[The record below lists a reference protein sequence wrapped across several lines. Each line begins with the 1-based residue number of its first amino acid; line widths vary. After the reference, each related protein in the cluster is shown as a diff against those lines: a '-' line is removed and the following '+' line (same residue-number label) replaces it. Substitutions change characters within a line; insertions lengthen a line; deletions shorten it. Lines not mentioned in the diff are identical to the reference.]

1 MFSPFLPAPD
11 PPNFLSQYLMVEGS
25 DFAQQ
30 TRAINS
36 IDDVLITQETRTV
49 CYNQPIYD
57 DLRLEQHEY
66 IGLTLG
72 VGFSTTSLTLVDQ
85 TNNHASILILDNDS
99 RFGTYLLYFH
109 PKHYT
114 FYSQEVW

>member
-1 MFSPFLPAPD
+1 
-11 PPNFLSQYLMVEGS
+11 MVEGS

-99 RFGTYLLYFH
+99 MFGTYTISIQNIILFH
-109 PKHYT
+109 RRCGRPGADIFDSFRKCWHG
-114 FYSQEVW
+114 